1 MKIDDTIYEIG
12 SFLNSKE
19 LFIFGRIS
27 KSWYK
32 NLEYHKKKYINKI
45 YAETAGKHYCSNMCP
60 CAIVQFYESL
70 MKDFFLKR
78 YVCRHIEGKSIPN
91 WLSKYLQKK

>member
-1 MKIDDTIYEIG
+1 MDKDDIIYEIG

-27 KSWYK
+27 KDWYK
-32 NLEYHKKKYINKI
+32 NLEYYKRKYIGKI
-45 YAETAGKHYCSNMCP
+45 YTSTALNHYCNNACP
-60 CAIVQFYESL
+60 CAMIRFYENL

-78 YVCRHIEGKSIPN
+78 YVCRHVEGKSVPD
-91 WLSKYLQKK
+91 WLLKYL